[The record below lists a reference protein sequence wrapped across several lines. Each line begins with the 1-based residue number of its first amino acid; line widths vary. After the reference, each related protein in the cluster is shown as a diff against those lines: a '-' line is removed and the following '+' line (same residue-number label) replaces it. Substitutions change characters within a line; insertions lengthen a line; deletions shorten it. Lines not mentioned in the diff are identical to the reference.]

1 MENTGNETTKETL
14 EGIRVLELAS
24 YVTGPF
30 ASLLLADLG
39 AEVIKVE
46 QPGQGDPF
54 RGWGEKL
61 YSATFCSLNRNK
73 KSLTLDI
80 RRDEG
85 REIFLKLAAGA
96 DVLIEN
102 FRPGTMEKRGLGYDT
117 IRSLNPKLI
126 YCSISGFG
134 QKGPYR
140 DLPGYDTIGQAMSGL
155 LSLLTDPERPQGM
168 GVSLSDHLTGI
179 YACYGILAALVNRMM
194 TGEGQRVET
203 SLLQASVSFISENAA
218 RYFEAGVVPRRAH
231 RTRTAGVF
239 AFVDREGLP
248 FVIHLS
254 SPEKF
259 WRGLLEVVGKPEL
272 AQDPRF
278 RDRKARHENF
288 DLLASLLEAI
298 FCEGR
303 RDDWLRRLQE
313 RDVPCAPMNTLE
325 EVFRDPQVRE
335 YGFPVEAEHPRM
347 GKMLLVGSGI
357 DLSRTPPKISLP
369 PPVLGEHTG
378 EILKALGYDEKA
390 LVKLKETGII

>member
-1 MENTGNETTKETL
+1 MNGAL

-30 ASLLLADLG
+30 AALLLADLG
-39 AEVIKVE
+39 ADVVKIE

-73 KSLTLDI
+73 KSVTLDI

-85 REIFLKLAAGA
+85 RDIFLKLAAGS
-96 DVLIEN
+96 DIVIEN
-102 FRPGTMEKRGLGYDT
+102 FRPGTLEKRGLGYEA
-117 IRSLNPKLI
+117 IQALNPKVI

-168 GVSLSDHLTGI
+168 GISFSDHLTGI
-179 YACYGILAALVNRMM
+179 YACYGILGALVHRMI

-203 SLLQASVSFISENAA
+203 SLLRATLSFISENAA
-218 RYFEAGVVPRRAH
+218 RYFETGVVPRRAY
-231 RTRTAGVF
+231 RTKTAGVF
-239 AFVDREGLP
+239 AFVDKDGLP

-259 WRGLLEVVGKPEL
+259 WRGLLEAVGKKEW
-272 AQDPRF
+272 AEDARF
-278 RDRKARHENF
+278 RDRKGRTENY
-288 DLLASLLEAI
+288 DLLTGLLQSI
-298 FCEGR
+298 FNGGR
-303 RDDWLRRLQE
+303 REEWLQRLQAH
-313 RDVPCAPMNTLE
+313 DVPCAPLNTLG
-325 EVFRDPQVRE
+325 EVFDDPQVRE
-335 YGFPVEAEHPRM
+335 YGFPIEVEHPRM
-347 GKMLLVGSGI
+347 GKMRLVGSGV
-357 DLSRTPPKISLP
+357 DLSRTPPGIKMP
-369 PPVLGEHTG
+369 PPTLGEHTG
-378 EILKALGYDEKA
+378 EVLGALGYSQDA
-390 LVKLKETGII
+390 ITKLKDLGVV